1 MNTTNRTHRKF
12 TALLVG
18 GLAVLV
24 VAGCASVAK
33 FATENLTEQGVIDE
47 EQAASINRTAEA
59 LEKTFTDI
67 TPEQEYFIGRA
78 VAATIL
84 KTYPP
89 ADDPE
94 ANEYLNLLGQTLAK
108 VSDRPDTFGGYHFL
122 LLDTDEINAFAAPG
136 GLVLVSRGLV
146 ACCQTEDALAAV
158 LAHEI
163 GHVVLKHGLRAIKSS
178 RLTSALT
185 ILSVEAAKNLGSEE
199 LAKLTE
205 EFEGSIMDVT
215 STLVSSGYSRGLELE
230 ADQAAVTVL
239 ERIGYNPRALLEM
252 LRQMKQRI
260 EPGGLGFAKTHPD
273 PQDRVN
279 EVSGTIEQDHPPIVS
294 PIVRQQRFTHAM
306 GVG

>member
-1 MNTTNRTHRKF
+1 MKTTFRAHRILCG
-12 TALLVG
+12 LLIG
-18 GLAVLV
+18 GLALLII
-24 VAGCASVAK
+24 AGCASVAK
-33 FATENLTEQGVIDE
+33 FATENLQEQGVIDE
-47 EQAASINRTAEA
+47 NQAASINRTAEA

-67 TPEQEYFIGRA
+67 TPEQEYYIGRA

-108 VSDRPDTFGGYHFL
+108 ASDRPGTYGGYHFL

-136 GLVLVSRGLV
+136 GLILVSRGLV
-146 ACCQTEDALAAV
+146 ECCQSEDALAAV

-185 ILSVEAAKNLGSEE
+185 ILSVEAAKNLGSKE
-199 LAKLTE
+199 LAQLTE

-215 STLVSSGYSRGLELE
+215 STLISSGYSRGLELE
-230 ADQAAVTVL
+230 ADQSAVTVL
-239 ERIGYNPRALLEM
+239 ERIGYNPRALLDM
-252 LRQMKQRI
+252 LHQMKARSK
-260 EPGGLGFAKTHPD
+260 PGSLGFAKTHPD
-273 PQDRVN
+273 PEDRVH
-279 EVSGTIEQDHPPIVS
+279 EVQGALLQDYPPVS
-294 PIVRQQRFTHAM
+294 EPAVRHQRFTRAM
-306 GVG
+306 RVG